1 MTAVSWEVKKETNRL
16 LIKFMLEY
24 EKTYNLNIILIDVQN
39 NREIIYEAR
48 RITGN
53 CVGIRPTV

>member
-1 MTAVSWEVKKETNRL
+1 
-16 LIKFMLEY
+16 MLECG
-24 EKTYNLNIILIDVQN
+24 KIYNLNTILIDVQN
-39 NREIIYEAR
+39 KKEIIYEAR